1 MICSHIKHL
10 KNRWHEECPG
20 ETLAR
25 SEEIYS
31 LKKKKT
37 VSQLKKKKVRYNTLN
52 KKSRDWPLLLPRAN
66 HEKLQIVH
74 RNTYGM
80 YTRYTHYEA
89 GAEM

>member
-37 VSQLKKKKVRYNTLN
+37 VSQLKKKK
-52 KKSRDWPLLLPRAN
+52 S
-66 HEKLQIVH
+66 QIQ
-74 RNTYGM
+74 
-80 YTRYTHYEA
+80 YT
-89 GAEM
+89 